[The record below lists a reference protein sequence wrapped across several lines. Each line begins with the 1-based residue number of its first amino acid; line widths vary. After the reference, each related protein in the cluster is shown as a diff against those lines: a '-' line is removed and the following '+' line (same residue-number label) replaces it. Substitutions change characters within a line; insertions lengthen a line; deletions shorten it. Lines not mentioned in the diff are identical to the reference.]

1 MSTAP
6 ITAVQIREHYDS
18 LAFIYRTFWGDH
30 IHHGLFLEGDE
41 SPEDAQVRM
50 LDYCV
55 SLLDLRPEA
64 NVLDVGCGHGGTLLH
79 LARLLS
85 CTGTGLT
92 LSPKQA
98 KLAREQAAKAG
109 AEGRVNFVVDNAD
122 TFQFPAAEFD
132 LVWTMESSE
141 HFADKLRYF
150 GNVARCLR
158 PGGQLLLAAWTGSMN
173 SSRVR
178 EVAKAFLCQELWTA
192 EQYRSAVEAAGMR
205 VGFCEDLSALV
216 AHTWEVC
223 RDRAR
228 SAAPIVRL
236 LPRAARE
243 FVEGVDII
251 LDAYRSGDLTYTV
264 LAAER

>member
-1 MSTAP
+1 
-6 ITAVQIREHYDS
+6 
-18 LAFIYRTFWGDH
+18 
-30 IHHGLFLEGDE
+30 
-41 SPEDAQVRM
+41 M

-64 NVLDVGCGHGGTLLH
+64 NILDVGCGHGGTLLH

-98 KLAREQAAKAG
+98 KLAREHAAKAG
-109 AEGRVNFVVDNAD
+109 VEGRVNFVVENAD

-141 HFADKLRYF
+141 HFADKSRYF
-150 GNVARCLR
+150 ANVARTLR
-158 PGGQLLLAAWTGSMN
+158 PGGQLLLAAWTGSMDRP
-173 SSRVR
+173 RVR
-178 EVAKAFLCQELWTA
+178 EVARAFLCPELWTA
-192 EQYRSAVEAAGMR
+192 EQYRSAVESAGMR
-205 VGFCEDLSALV
+205 VEIVRRFKRESSAHMGSV
-216 AHTWEVC
+216 SGA
-223 RDRAR
+223 AR
-228 SAAPIVRL
+228 SAAPVVKL
-236 LPRAARE
+236 LPSAARE